1 LKHEVITQESQEQ
14 AALCALGA
22 LSQHDARA
30 FESHV
35 REGCT
40 VCELDLNQ
48 FELTAGAL
56 ALAVEP
62 VAPPAYLRD
71 VLTARIQ
78 REDTEQSLPAPVI
91 PFPDRPAP
99 SLHEPRPS
107 SRASTS
113 FGVLLPWA
121 AAAAL
126 LVAFVLSLAMWRTEH
141 RALQAEAERTRDAL
155 AGNIRLKAQLDKE
168 AASATELAEVN
179 SVLSSTQW
187 RIIPLAGQ
195 EPASSSSAKIY
206 WDIPGKRWVVT
217 ADLPPAPA
225 GKVYQLWFVTADAKI
240 SAGLINPDAKGHGFA
255 VVQFPSNL
263 DQLAA
268 AAVTLEPEGGSEQ
281 PTMPIYVMG
290 KIS

>member
-1 LKHEVITQESQEQ
+1 MKHEVITPESQEQ

-48 FELTAGAL
+48 FEMTAGIL

-71 VLTARIQ
+71 ILTARIQ

-126 LVAFVLSLAMWRTEH
+126 LVAFIFSLAMWRSEH

-168 AASATELAEVN
+168 AASATELTEVN

-240 SAGLINPDAKGHGFA
+240 SAGLINPDATGHGFA
-255 VVQFPSNL
+255 VVQLPSNL

-290 KIS
+290 KTS

>member
-1 LKHEVITQESQEQ
+1 MKHEVITQESQEQ

-22 LSQHDARA
+22 LSQHEARA
-30 FESHV
+30 FEAHV
-35 REGCT
+35 REGCA

-48 FELTAGAL
+48 FEMTAGVL
-56 ALAVEP
+56 ALAAEP
-62 VAPPAYLRD
+62 ASPPAYLRD
-71 VLTARIQ
+71 LLTARIK
-78 REDTEQSLPAPVI
+78 REDAEQSLPAPVI
-91 PFPDRPAP
+91 PFPDRPAS
-99 SLHEPRPS
+99 SLREQRTS
-107 SRASTS
+107 SGASTS
-113 FGVLLPWA
+113 FRVILPWA

-126 LVAFVLSLAMWRTEH
+126 LVASVFSLIMWRTEH
-141 RALQAEAERTRDAL
+141 GALQAEARRTRDAL
-155 AGNIRLKAQLDKE
+155 AGNISLKAQLDKE
-168 AASATELAEVN
+168 AASATELAALN

-187 RIIPLAGQ
+187 RMVPLAGQ
-195 EPASSSSAKIY
+195 EPASNSSAKIY

-217 ADLPPAPA
+217 ADLPPAPE

-240 SAGLINPDAKGHGFA
+240 SAGLITPDATGHGFA

-290 KIS
+290 KTS

>member
-22 LSQHDARA
+22 LSQHEARA
-30 FESHV
+30 FEAHV

-40 VCELDLNQ
+40 VCELDLDQ
-48 FELTAGAL
+48 FERAVGGL

-62 VAPPAYLRD
+62 AAPPAYLRD
-71 VLTARIQ
+71 LLTARIK
-78 REDTEQSLPAPVI
+78 REDIEQSLPAPVI
-91 PFPDRPAP
+91 PFPERPASSLRDQRSSTGASP
-99 SLHEPRPS
+99 SFRI
-107 SRASTS
+107 
-113 FGVLLPWA
+113 LLPWA

-126 LVAFVLSLAMWRTEH
+126 LVAFIFSLMMWRTDH
-141 RALQAEAERTRDAL
+141 RALQAEAQLTRDAL

-195 EPASSSSAKIY
+195 GPAPDSSAKLY
-206 WDIPGKRWVVT
+206 WDIPGKRCVVT
-217 ADLPPAPA
+217 ADLPPAPE

-240 SAGLINPDAKGHGFA
+240 SAGLISPDTTGHGFA
-255 VVQFPSNL
+255 AVQFPSNPE
-263 DQLAA
+263 QVAA
-268 AAVTLEPEGGSEQ
+268 AAITLEPEGGSEQ
-281 PTMPIYVMG
+281 PTMPIYVLG

>member
-1 LKHEVITQESQEQ
+1 MKHEVITPESQEQ

-40 VCELDLNQ
+40 VCELELNQ
-48 FELTAGAL
+48 FEMTAGIL

-71 VLTARIQ
+71 ILTARIQ

-126 LVAFVLSLAMWRTEH
+126 LVAFIFSLAMWRSEH

-168 AASATELAEVN
+168 AASATELTEVN

-240 SAGLINPDAKGHGFA
+240 SAGLINPDATGHGFA
-255 VVQFPSNL
+255 VVQLPSNL

-290 KIS
+290 KTS

>member
-22 LSQHDARA
+22 LSQHEARA
-30 FESHV
+30 FEAHV
-35 REGCT
+35 RESCT
-40 VCELDLNQ
+40 VCELDLDQ
-48 FELTAGAL
+48 FERAVGVL

-62 VAPPAYLRD
+62 AAPPAYLRD
-71 VLTARIQ
+71 LLTARIK
-78 REDTEQSLPAPVI
+78 RENTEQQLAAPVI
-91 PFPDRPAP
+91 PFPERPAS
-99 SLHEPRPS
+99 SLREQRPS
-107 SRASTS
+107 PGASPS
-113 FGVLLPWA
+113 FPVLLPWA

-126 LVAFVLSLAMWRTEH
+126 LIAFLISLTMWRTEH
-141 RALQAEAERTRDAL
+141 RALQAETERTRDAL

-168 AASATELAEVN
+168 TASATELAEVN

-195 EPASSSSAKIY
+195 ESASDSSAKVY

-217 ADLPPAPA
+217 ADLPPAPE

-240 SAGLINPDAKGHGFA
+240 SAGLINPDTAGHGFV

-263 DQLAA
+263 DQVAA
-268 AAVTLEPEGGSEQ
+268 AAITLEPEGGSEQ
-281 PTMPIYVMG
+281 PTTPIYLLG
-290 KIS
+290 KTS